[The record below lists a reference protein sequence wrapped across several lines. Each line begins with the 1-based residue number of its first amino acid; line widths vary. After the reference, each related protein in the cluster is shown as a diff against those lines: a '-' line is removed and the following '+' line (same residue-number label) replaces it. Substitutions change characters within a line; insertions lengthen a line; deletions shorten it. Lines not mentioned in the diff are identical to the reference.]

1 MRSANGI
8 VLLAVL
14 MTFVGWIRAKSLIA
28 QDSVQR
34 PLIGAWEGTLTQEGS
49 PSATT
54 RLEFSEKDGKLL
66 WRWSWHASFGKGEAE
81 GIVTKYEPPSVE
93 MSGRYT
99 LHPISTIE
107 NSPITM
113 SLTVVGTSMQGNGL
127 TSAVNRVF
135 SVSVMKK

>member
-14 MTFVGWIRAKSLIA
+14 MIFVGWIRAESVIA
-28 QDSVQR
+28 QDKAR
-34 PLIGAWEGTLTQEGS
+34 PPLIGAWEGTVTQEGT
-49 PSATT
+49 PSAPT
-54 RLEFSEKDGKLL
+54 RLEFSEKEGKLL
-66 WRWSWHASFGKGEAE
+66 WTWSLRASFGNGEAE

-99 LHPISTIE
+99 LHPFSAIE

-113 SLTVVGTSMQGNGL
+113 SLTLAGSSMQGNGL

-135 SVSVMKK
+135 SVSVTKK

>member
-14 MTFVGWIRAKSLIA
+14 MIFVGWIRAESLIA
-28 QDSVQR
+28 QDKAR
-34 PLIGAWEGTLTQEGS
+34 PPLIGAWEGTVSQEGT
-49 PSATT
+49 PSAPT
-54 RLEFSEKDGKLL
+54 RLEFSEKEGKLL
-66 WRWSWHASFGKGEAE
+66 WTWSWRASFGNGEAE

-99 LHPISTIE
+99 LHPFSAIE
-107 NSPITM
+107 NSSITM
-113 SLTVVGTSMQGNGL
+113 SLTVAGSSMQGNGL

-135 SVSVMKK
+135 SVSVTKK

>member
-14 MTFVGWIRAKSLIA
+14 MTFVGWIRAESLIA
-28 QDSVQR
+28 QDHVRQ
-34 PLIGAWEGTLTQEGS
+34 PLIGAWEGTVTQEGT
-49 PSATT
+49 PSAPT

-66 WRWSWHASFGKGEAE
+66 WTWSWHARFGKGEAE

-99 LHPISTIE
+99 SHPFSAIE

-113 SLTVVGTSMQGNGL
+113 SLTVAGTSMQGNGL

-135 SVSVMKK
+135 SVSVTKK

>member
-14 MTFVGWIRAKSLIA
+14 MTFVGWIPAESLIA
-28 QDSVQR
+28 QDKVQR
-34 PLIGAWEGTLTQEGS
+34 PLIGAWGGTLTQKGT
-49 PSATT
+49 PSAPT
-54 RLEFSEKDGKLL
+54 RLEFSEKDGKPL
-66 WRWSWHASFGKGEAE
+66 WRWSWQASFGKGEAE
-81 GIVTKYEPPSVE
+81 GIGTKYEPPSVE

-99 LHPISTIE
+99 LHPVSTIE

-113 SLTVVGTSMQGNGL
+113 SLTVAGTSMQGNGL

-135 SVSVMKK
+135 SVSVTKK